1 MSFPTATSSGAENL
15 PKGRVVRYGDSTVPE
30 RQYLK
35 TVFNVDGLKD
45 EYPSHARVVHHVSD
59 AACSLGY
66 AVTQAGARRLLY
78 WLGLMEMTS
87 AFDLM
92 LRQFCEGIEGKDYHN
107 CLTVQPALFQHHRP
121 AGNKTFESDISSH
134 GTEYREKAMTEVIRW
149 AVRMNTRVL
158 LDGRTDFEDQF
169 PDREWANTV
178 LHLQRFWTE
187 GKTWRF
193 CDLSSTSSWDGRG
206 FISLNEWGA
215 EWRWER
221 HHSAEEHDRSKSQKR
236 RTDGGF
242 EDEDDGWDGS
252 PSIRERMMFAKDRG
266 AWERGWKSR
275 AEGLARSQ
283 DPKGW
288 RWRIL

>member
-1 MSFPTATSSGAENL
+1 VVQRNLTSALILEDDADWDVRIKEQLYDYAKATRALIQPLSKDPSTYADSTYPKPKDASSLPKSTLTFDQLPLTVEPTTSPYGDNWDVLWLGHCGMSFPTATSSGAENL

-121 AGNKTFESDISSH
+121 AVNKTFESDISSH

-158 LDGRTDFEDQF
+158 LDGKTDFEDQF
-169 PDREWANTV
+169 PDRE
-178 LHLQRFWTE
+178 
-187 GKTWRF
+187 
-193 CDLSSTSSWDGRG
+193 
-206 FISLNEWGA
+206 
-215 EWRWER
+215 
-221 HHSAEEHDRSKSQKR
+221 
-236 RTDGGF
+236 
-242 EDEDDGWDGS
+242 
-252 PSIRERMMFAKDRG
+252 
-266 AWERGWKSR
+266 
-275 AEGLARSQ
+275 
-283 DPKGW
+283 
-288 RWRIL
+288 